1 MAGDE
6 EDYGSAR
13 ITVDLDDAQAVSD
26 ARDLGL
32 RIARALDR
40 ATRTVG
46 TTIRRNI
53 RRGLNAAGAIT
64 VPIEPDLRGFDRA
77 LVRGLSHINGI
88 NVPVIPDLRRFDRVL
103 VAGLNDLDGINIPII
118 PDLRRFDA
126 LLLSGLRGLEIR
138 IPVVPDLD
146 GFDARIRAHRPPEV
160 PVPVNPNVDNNRL
173 TRALSGLGGI
183 AARVGKGLLSALKFG
198 AIGIAAAGAAAG
210 VGKFVVALAPAAGL
224 LAAVPAA
231 ALGFQAALGGLKLAL
246 AGVSDAFQSAL
257 TGDAKAFEKSLEN
270 LSPKA
275 QTAAREVRALKPA
288 FESLR
293 NSVQDAFFGQIEGQ
307 ITATAKALQG
317 PLKSGLTSVAEGWGA
332 AAKNALGY
340 IKGAQGVANV
350 RSILGGASQA
360 VTGLSQTTNKL
371 TAGLLQ
377 VAAVVSDKFGAELA
391 GGISNLGQRFGEWLQ
406 GIAQGGQAVA
416 WVDGALNTLA
426 QLGDLAGNV
435 GRIIG
440 GIFKAGE
447 TAGAGFLGNL
457 QTITQSIS
465 DFVNSA
471 QGQTALQNLF
481 ATVGTIAAQLGPIIS
496 ALVTQLGGIAPSL
509 APIFTAIGPAIVNL
523 VNALGPALA
532 QIAPHLQTVGKA
544 LADGLGRIDLG
555 SLGSAI
561 GSTLS
566 ALAPLLPLAGQLV
579 SVLASALAPV
589 LQNLATLFQPIISS
603 LVGALLPVLPGI
615 ATAFS
620 QLATAM
626 LPLAAGV
633 GQAVAQLFVSLAPL
647 LSALVGSLVQVSS
660 ALVPVVTALIGALLP
675 ALPPLI
681 DAFTAVV
688 AAVIPLLPSLAG
700 LVAAVAPLVVM
711 VIRLAAP
718 VLRIAAAFAGW
729 LAIKIVVPVIQAVV
743 GVLTGLIDGLAAV
756 VSFVVSLPGRIS
768 DGLSAVAEFF
778 RGAFEDAKSAVSSG
792 IDAVAGFFTGL
803 PGKITSGLSSLGS
816 TIGQFFV
823 TAFETAKTGLST
835 AVQAIVDFFVALPGR
850 IVAGLA
856 ALPGL
861 LVSAF
866 TSAVALVIIGL
877 LTVVAGIVFVFTEL
891 PGKIYNAL
899 VSLGTFLI
907 NAFVSGFNIVTST
920 ISGWIS
926 ATVGFFKAL
935 PGRAYNALVAI
946 GSFLIRAFTAGFN
959 AVTST
964 VSGWISATI
973 GFFRALPGRIL
984 SALTT
989 LGSFLLRS
997 FTSAFNRARNATTNG
1012 ISAVVGF
1019 FRGLP
1024 GKIGSVLTA
1033 LPGKISSAFSTA
1045 ASKARSAASSL
1056 ISGVV
1061 NLFSSLGSKIVGAM
1075 GNVGAQIVSKV
1086 KSGLPS
1092 AVRKYLPFAKGGIV
1106 YGPTH
1111 ALIGEAGPEVVIP
1124 LTKPKRAMDL
1134 AARSGLLGILGV
1146 QQASTLAA
1154 ANGGSAAAVSSGVS
1168 DLRKAL
1174 SGIAA
1179 LLDGIGADVVAGMVA
1194 GIKGNT
1200 RSIVLAAQDMAGTAV
1215 TAAKDTL
1222 GIASPSKVFAKI
1234 GTDTGRGF
1242 IAGLTGTSA
1251 KIKATTDKLAKD
1263 IIAAFSGKKS
1273 RLDDRLVRLVDAGN
1287 KRLQSLAAQRDA
1299 LTKRIADAQKF
1310 AAETTQKALD
1320 AFSLANL
1327 TQGTDKVTAKSLT
1340 AGLEAAVARVK
1351 TFQSQLNNLVRRG
1364 LSKSLLQQII
1374 GLGPDQGSAIATA
1387 LAGST
1392 KDSLKRL
1399 NSLQSQLTKA
1409 STTLGRTS
1417 ADVLFDAGK
1426 NAGAGFLAGLKGQRK
1441 SIEKLML
1448 DIAKG
1453 MQAAIRTAL
1462 KIRSPSRVMMRIGD
1476 MTGAGLH
1483 IGLLRRLA
1491 ALQDAS
1497 RVAARSLADGVAAQL
1512 SGIGKGGDVIPL
1524 TRAQRSR
1531 MAGAEG
1537 RPGIG
1542 RGALGAGTTI
1552 VNNWEIREVG
1562 NADVTA
1568 HRVLSRL
1575 VHAAGVT
1582 G

>member
-1 MAGDE
+1 MAGEE
-6 EDYGSAR
+6 EDFGSAR

-64 VPIEPDLRGFDRA
+64 VPVEPDLRGFDRA
-77 LVRGLSHINGI
+77 LVRGLSHLNGI
-88 NVPVIPDLRRFDRVL
+88 EIPVIPDLRRFDRVL
-103 VAGLNDLDGINIPII
+103 VRGLNDLDGINVPII

-126 LLLSGLRGLEIR
+126 LLLRGLRGLEIS

-146 GFDARIRAHRPPEV
+146 GFDARIRAHRPPPV
-160 PVPVNPNVDNNRL
+160 PVPVDPDVDNDRL
-173 TRALSGLGGI
+173 TRALSGLAGI
-183 AARVGKGLLSALKFG
+183 AGRVGKGLLSALKFG
-198 AIGIAAAGAAAG
+198 AIGIGAIGAASG
-210 VGKFVVALAPAAGL
+210 VAKFVAALAPAAGL

-231 ALGFQAALGGLKLAL
+231 VIGFQAALGGLKLAL
-246 AGVSDAFQSAL
+246 AGVSDAFKSAL
-257 TGDAKAFEKSLEN
+257 TGDAKEFEKSLEN

-275 QTAAREVRALKPA
+275 QAAAREVRAMKPA
-288 FESLR
+288 FEALR
-293 NSVQDAFFGQIEGQ
+293 KSVQDAFFAQFEGQ
-307 ITATAKALQG
+307 ITSTAKALQG
-317 PLKSGLTSVAEGWGA
+317 PLKTGLSQIAAGWGA
-332 AAKNALGY
+332 AARGVLGY
-340 IKGAQGVANV
+340 LKGAQGVANV

-377 VAAVVSDKFGAELA
+377 VAAVVSDRFGPELSS
-391 GGISNLGQRFGEWLQ
+391 GISNLGQRFGEWLQ
-406 GIAQGGQAVA
+406 QIAQGGQAVG

-426 QLGDLAGNV
+426 QLGDLAGN
-435 GRIIG
+435 IG
-440 GIFKAGE
+440 QIFSGAWAA
-447 TAGAGFLGNL
+447 AGASGGGFLSRL
-457 QTITQSIS
+457 QTITQAVA
-465 DFVNSA
+465 DFVNSTAGQAALGNIFTFLGQVA
-471 QGQTALQNLF
+471 QQ
-481 ATVGTIAAQLGPIIS
+481 VGPIIG
-496 ALVTQLGGIAPSL
+496 ALISQVGNIAP
-509 APIFTAIGPAIVNL
+509 
-523 VNALGPALA
+523 
-532 QIAPHLQTVGKA
+532 Q
-544 LADGLGRIDLG
+544 
-555 SLGSAI
+555 
-561 GSTLS
+561 
-566 ALAPLLPLAGQLV
+566 LAPLLQIGPL
-579 SVLASALAPV
+579 
-589 LQNLATLFQPIISS
+589 
-603 LVGALLPVLPGI
+603 
-615 ATAFS
+615 
-620 QLATAM
+620 
-626 LPLAAGV
+626 
-633 GQAVAQLFVSLAPL
+633 
-647 LSALVGSLVQVSS
+647 LVQVINGLGGAVQA
-660 ALVPVVTALIGALLP
+660 ALPDLAVAFANVQSVIVSLLP
-675 ALPPLI
+675 ALPPL
-681 DAFTAVV
+681 
-688 AAVIPLLPSLAG
+688 
-700 LVAAVAPLVVM
+700 
-711 VIRLAAP
+711 
-718 VLRIAAAFAGW
+718 AAAFASLVRSASDLLIPLTPVAALLAQIIGPVVQFAAP
-729 LAIKIVVPVIQAVV
+729 LLVAAAATAVLVKAIKGAIAIFRLVQGAWVALNAAFVASPIGVIIVAVIALVAAIYLLYKRFAIVRTVVDAV
-743 GVLTGLIDGLAAV
+743 GRALRDGFLAAV
-756 VSFVVSLPGRIS
+756 DFVKSAASGIADFFVS
-768 DGLSAVAEFF
+768 
-778 RGAFEDAKSAVSSG
+778 AFESAKSAVSTG
-792 IDAVAGFFTGL
+792 IDAVVSFFTGL
-803 PGKITSGLSSLGS
+803 PGRIASGVSSLGS
-816 TIGQFFV
+816 AIGNFFV
-823 TAFETAKTGLST
+823 GAFEFAKS
-835 AVQAIVDFFVALPGR
+835 AVQTGITALVDFFVQLPGR

-861 LVSAF
+861 LVQAF
-866 TSAVALVIIGL
+866 TSAVAFAIIGL
-877 LTVVAGIVFVFTEL
+877 LTVIAGIVFVFTEL
-891 PGKIYNAL
+891 PGRIYNAL

-907 NAFVSGFNIVTST
+907 TAFV
-920 ISGWIS
+920 
-926 ATVGFFKAL
+926 
-935 PGRAYNALVAI
+935 
-946 GSFLIRAFTAGFN
+946 AGFN

-964 VSGWISATI
+964 VSGWISSTVA
-973 GFFRALPGRIL
+973 FFSALPGRVL
-984 SALTT
+984 SVLAT

-997 FTSAFNRARNATTNG
+997 FTSAFNSAKSATTSG

-1024 GKIGSVLTA
+1024 GKIGSALAA
-1033 LPGKISSAFSTA
+1033 LPGKISSAFSNA

-1056 ISGVV
+1056 ISGIVS
-1061 NLFSSLGSKIVGAM
+1061 LFSSLGSKIVGAM
-1075 GNVGAQIVSKV
+1075 GNIGAQIVSKV

-1092 AVRKYLPFAKGGIV
+1092 VVRKYLPFAKGGIV

-1146 QQASTLAA
+1146 QQARTLAA

-1194 GIKGNT
+1194 GIKGNS
-1200 RSIVLAAQDMAGTAV
+1200 RSLVLAAQDMAGTAV

-1251 KIKATTDKLAKD
+1251 KIKATTEKLAKD
-1263 IIAAFSGKKS
+1263 IIAAFSGKKT
-1273 RLDDRLVRLVDAGN
+1273 RLDDRLVALVDAGN

-1299 LTKRIADAQKF
+1299 LSQRIADAQKF
-1310 AAETTQKALD
+1310 AADTTKQALD
-1320 AFSLANL
+1320 AFSLQNL
-1327 TQGTDKVTAKSLT
+1327 TQGTDQVTAKSLT

-1351 TFQSQLNNLVRRG
+1351 TFQAQLNNLAKRG

-1387 LAGST
+1387 LASST

-1426 NAGAGFLAGLKGQRK
+1426 NAGAGFLEGLKGQRK

-1497 RVAARSLADGVAAQL
+1497 RFAARSLADGVAAQL
-1512 SGIGKGGDVIPL
+1512 SGIGNGGDVVPL
-1524 TRAQRSR
+1524 TRTQRAR
-1531 MAGAEG
+1531 MGGAEG
-1537 RPGIG
+1537 RPGGG
-1542 RGALGAGTTI
+1542 RGAGGAGTTI
-1552 VNNWEIREVG
+1552 VNHWDIREVG

-1568 HRVLSRL
+1568 HRVLARL
-1575 VHAAGVT
+1575 VHAAGVM